1 MKYRFSFFI
10 LIFAIILLNSCQ
22 PYTSM
27 QIETIVPAK
36 VEFPGNFNKIIFVN
50 LATDINHDEKTD
62 TLLYNI
68 ITEEM
73 SLGFMDAIQLSVGID
88 STNFLYIKGFPNRN
102 KFYKSDTISWQFL
115 ETISSNSNADI
126 FIVLDSL
133 NLSMESDRYTEY
145 NSYPVEYYKSR
156 ELAVNIY
163 WSLFDLVEKRSLDK
177 YHYSDT
183 LLWEV
188 QSYLKAEIEMKMP
201 SVERSIRET
210 SYFAATDYANRI
222 FPGWRSE
229 TRYYFNKGNKDFESA
244 AQLLKND
251 NWEEASA
258 LWKKH
263 TNNIDKEIASRAC
276 YNLAFYNEIA
286 GNIDVAIAWAEK
298 SKKIKNKTR
307 TRYYVSLLK
316 TRKKDLGIL
325 QKQIY

>member
-10 LIFAIILLNSCQ
+10 LVLTIILVNSCQ
-22 PYTSM
+22 PYTSI

-50 LATDINHDEKTD
+50 LATDLNHDEKTD

-145 NSYPVEYYKSR
+145 NAYPVEYYKSR

-163 WSLFDLVEKRSLDK
+163 WSLYDLVEKKNLDK
-177 YHYSDT
+177 YYYSDT
-183 LLWEV
+183 LFWEAK
-188 QSYLKAEIEMKMP
+188 SYLKAEIEMKMP

-210 SYFAATDYANRI
+210 SYFAAKDYANRI
-222 FPGWRSE
+222 FPGWKAE
-229 TRYYFNKGNKDFESA
+229 TRFYFNKGNKDFESA
-244 AQLLKND
+244 AQLVKND
-251 NWEEASA
+251 NWEEASV
-258 LWKKH
+258 LWKKY
-263 TNNIDKEIASRAC
+263 TDNIDNEIASRAC
-276 YNLAFYNEIA
+276 YNLAFYNEIT
-286 GNIDVAIAWAEK
+286 GNIDAAIAWAEK

-307 TRYYVSLLK
+307 TRYYEFLLK
-316 TRKKDLGIL
+316 TRKKDLEKL